1 METCTVETGLLKKKP
16 CGEASVTHCTNC
28 EQPLCAKHALPQLT
42 DTGKKSG
49 KFMCKDCS
57 VAQREHDKAVA
68 AAPHAEK
75 PKAPA
80 GAAAK
85 PPAAAAAKAP
95 AAAAAKA
102 PSAPPSPAR
111 KPAAPAA
118 KEPPPDEKSGPNY
131 GGIDFTPGGGD
142 KK

>member
-28 EQPLCAKHALPQLT
+28 EQPLCAKHAVPQLT
-42 DTGKKSG
+42 GTGKKSG

-57 VAQREHDKAVA
+57 VALREHDKAVA
-68 AAPHAEK
+68 AAPQAEK

-80 GAAAK
+80 T
-85 PPAAAAAKAP
+85 AKAP
-95 AAAAAKA
+95 AAAAAKGPA
-102 PSAPPSPAR
+102 APPPPAK

-118 KEPPPDEKSGPNY
+118 KEPPADEKSAPNY

>member
-16 CGEASVTHCTNC
+16 CGEASVTHCANC
-28 EQPLCAKHALPQLT
+28 EQPLCAKHAVPQLT

-57 VAQREHDKAVA
+57 VAQRDIEKSQASAAEHKKEAATAAKHAKAPV
-68 AAPHAEK
+68 
-75 PKAPA
+75 APA
-80 GAAAK
+80 G
-85 PPAAAAAKAP
+85 
-95 AAAAAKA
+95 
-102 PSAPPSPAR
+102 
-111 KPAAPAA
+111 KPAAPAS
-118 KEPPPDEKSGPNY
+118 PPPAAAKPKEEDSL

>member
-16 CGEASVTHCTNC
+16 CGEASVTHCANC
-28 EQPLCAKHALPQLT
+28 EQPLCAKHAVPQLT

-75 PKAPA
+75 PKP
-80 GAAAK
+80 AAAAPK
-85 PPAAAAAKAP
+85 PPAAPAKAP
-95 AAAAAKA
+95 
-102 PSAPPSPAR
+102 PP
-111 KPAAPAA
+111 
-118 KEPPPDEKSGPNY
+118 EEKGGPNF
-131 GGIDFTPGGGD
+131 GGVDFTPGGGD
-142 KK
+142 SGKK

>member
-57 VAQREHDKAVA
+57 VAQRDIEKNMASVA
-68 AAPHAEK
+68 RKEEAKKEAATATK
-75 PKAPA
+75 Y
-80 GAAAK
+80 
-85 PPAAAAAKAP
+85 AKAP
-95 AAAAAKA
+95 LA
-102 PSAPPSPAR
+102 PAN
-111 KPAAPAA
+111 KPAAPASPA
-118 KEPPPDEKSGPNY
+118 PAAGKPKEEDSL
-131 GGIDFTPGGGD
+131 GGIDFTPGGGGD

>member
-28 EQPLCAKHALPQLT
+28 EQPLCAKHAVPQLT

-75 PKAPA
+75 PRAPA
-80 GAAAK
+80 
-85 PPAAAAAKAP
+85 PAAAKAP
-95 AAAAAKA
+95 AAPAAMAAA
-102 PSAPPSPAR
+102 APPPPAK

>member
-16 CGEASVTHCTNC
+16 CGEASVTHCANC
-28 EQPLCAKHALPQLT
+28 EQPLCMKHAVPQLT

-75 PKAPA
+75 PKPQAPA
-80 GAAAK
+80 PKKAAEAPPPQAPQAK
-85 PPAAAAAKAP
+85 QPTQPEEK
-95 AAAAAKA
+95 
-102 PSAPPSPAR
+102 SAP
-111 KPAAPAA
+111 
-118 KEPPPDEKSGPNY
+118 NF

-142 KK
+142 SGKK

>member
-28 EQPLCAKHALPQLT
+28 EQPLCAKHAVPQLT

-57 VAQREHDKAVA
+57 VAQRDIEKNQAAVA
-68 AAPHAEK
+68 RKEEHKKEAAT
-75 PKAPA
+75 
-80 GAAAK
+80 AAK
-85 PPAAAAAKAP
+85 YAKAP
-95 AAAAAKA
+95 VA
-102 PSAPPSPAR
+102 PAN
-111 KPAAPAA
+111 KPAAPASPA
-118 KEPPPDEKSGPNY
+118 PAASKPKEEDSL
-131 GGIDFTPGGGD
+131 GGIDFTPGGGGD

>member
-28 EQPLCAKHALPQLT
+28 EQPLCAKHAVPQPT

-75 PKAPA
+75 PKPA
-80 GAAAK
+80 V
-85 PPAAAAAKAP
+85 
-95 AAAAAKA
+95 
-102 PSAPPSPAR
+102 APPKATAASPPQA
-111 KPAAPAA
+111 KQVKQPAAPTREA
-118 KEPPPDEKSGPNY
+118 PPEEKSDPNF
-131 GGIDFTPGGGD
+131 GGIDFTPGGDSG